1 MNLEDIE
8 NIEGNIFPKLFRD
21 IYNTGAMKW
30 MTSYAWLNE
39 HREELLYTPEAF
51 MYGIE
56 SDCEPLLF
64 EDIR

>member
-8 NIEGNIFPKLFRD
+8 NTEGNIFQKLFRD

-39 HREELLYTPEAF
+39 HREELLNKILA
-51 MYGIE
+51 MGGVK
-56 SDCEPLLF
+56 F
-64 EDIR
+64 E